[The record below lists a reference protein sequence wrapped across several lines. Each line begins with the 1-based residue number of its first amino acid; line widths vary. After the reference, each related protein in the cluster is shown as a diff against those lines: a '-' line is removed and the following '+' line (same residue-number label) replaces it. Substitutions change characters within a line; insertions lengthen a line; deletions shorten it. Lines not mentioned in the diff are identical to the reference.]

1 MELKVQ
7 NPNTGTGAL
16 SQISFLTNDATGS
29 GGRGGLAV
37 FNSTYTTAGNY
48 RASGTYLYNNG
59 TGGVTV
65 SAENGVAN
73 VYIVAGNAERMRFL
87 NDGKIGIGTT
97 SPLAPLHIYQTST
110 GTAITSLL
118 IGDTP
123 GYANNKTPLSILLS
137 GLASGEAV
145 TIQLGKTSSVNST
158 FLGYVNNG
166 GGAAD
171 YFWIA
176 GYGYAV
182 GSGFNV
188 RNDGK
193 VGIGTTSPNCKLNV
207 MGSPVSISNTNAYAV
222 TQGNMAPGSLTIGDT
237 TFNYGGGSMW
247 NNNTAGFMM
256 ECADNFEM
264 AVHDAGVRI
273 ASFMYYTNANN
284 VFNVG
289 RDMGWGTTNTNFL
302 ARVGINNVAA
312 PTKPLV
318 VNRIAGGGAN
328 NPAIMIGNNGVG
340 NGLRFQTY
348 DLTQQADAYMG
359 LGTDMGGNAFEHSL
373 VFSAPTTPGYVGT
386 ARQTIGAY
394 DGTTYTTMMTILQN
408 GNVGIGR
415 TDPGSRLSLYPPGG
429 IANKILTLYD
439 GNPAD
444 AVATATNF
452 YGFGI
457 NSGTLRYQVDTAGNS
472 HLFYSGATAY
482 FRINNAGGVNVSDRR
497 YKSEIVPISNAL
509 AKIQQLQGIT
519 FKMQDLE
526 KRQMGFIAQDV
537 AKVIPEVVTTD
548 ENTGIHY
555 MSYDKMTA
563 VLCEGIKELAAENAV
578 LKARLDAI
586 ERLLQSDSSA

>member
-1 MELKVQ
+1 MAAE
-7 NPNTGTGAL
+7 
-16 SQISFLTNDATGS
+16 
-29 GGRGGLAV
+29 
-37 FNSTYTTAGNY
+37 ST
-48 RASGTYLYNNG
+48 
-59 TGGVTV
+59 
-65 SAENGVAN
+65 AN
-73 VYIVAGNAERMRFL
+73 VYIVAGNAERMRIL
-87 NDGKIGIGTT
+87 NDGKVGIGTT
-97 SPLAPLHIYQTST
+97 SPLAPLHIYQTAT

-123 GYANNKTPLSILLS
+123 GYANNKTPLSIMLS
-137 GLASGEAV
+137 TLGVGEAMS
-145 TIQLGKTSSVNST
+145 INMGKTSSVNST

-193 VGIGTTSPNCKLNV
+193 VGIGVTSPGAKLDVRGPANITNT
-207 MGSPVSISNTNAYAV
+207 SPYACPNNHM
-222 TQGNMAPGSLTIGDT
+222 QAGSLTIGDILL
-237 TFNYGGGSMW
+237 NYGGGSMW
-247 NNNTAGFMM
+247 NANTAGFMM
-256 ECADNFEM
+256 ECATNTEI
-264 AVHDAGVRI
+264 AIHDAGERI
-273 ASFMYYTNANN
+273 ASFMYFSANR
-284 VFNVG
+284 FTVG
-289 RDMGWGTTNTNFL
+289 RDMGWGSIASTNFL
-302 ARVGINNVAA
+302 GSVGINGVAS

-328 NPAIMIGNNGVG
+328 NPAIMIGNNGIAG
-340 NGLRFQTY
+340 GLRFQTY
-348 DLTQQADAYMG
+348 DLAQQADAYMG

-386 ARQTIGAY
+386 GRQTIGSY

-415 TDPGSRLSLYPPGG
+415 SDPGSRLSLYPAGG

-444 AVATATNF
+444 AVGTATNF

-457 NSGTLRYQVDTAGNS
+457 NSGTLRYQVDSAGNS

-497 YKSEIVPISNAL
+497 FKSEIVPISNAL
-509 AKIQQLQGIT
+509 ATIQQLQGIT

-548 ENTGIHY
+548 ENSGIHY
-555 MSYDKMTA
+555 MSYDKLTA
-563 VLCEGIKELAAENAV
+563 MLCEGIKELAAENAV

-586 ERLLQSDSSA
+586 EQKLHQSDSSA